1 VTRQLSADET
11 ALWERL
17 KRSVKPLA
25 PVPAAAPEAAPKQ
38 RETNTSPPPPTAPS
52 PMRLARP
59 RAPSP
64 GRLEEKERRRL
75 RRRLI
80 EVDDR
85 LDLHGMSQ
93 QRAFAA
99 LAAFLRRAQA
109 RGNRIVLVVTG
120 KGRGEGERG
129 VLRDTV
135 PAWLAGPDFRPLVSA
150 VEEAGRR
157 HGGAGA
163 LYVRIRRRVRA

>member
-1 VTRQLSADET
+1 VTRRLSADET

-17 KRSVKPLA
+17 KQSVKPLA
-25 PVPAAAPEAAPKQ
+25 PAPAAVREAAPKPSG
-38 RETNTSPPPPTAPS
+38 TNKSLPPAAPAA
-52 PMRLARP
+52 ARVLRP
-59 RAPSP
+59 GAPSP
-64 GRLEEKERRRL
+64 GRLEEKDRRRL

-80 EVDDR
+80 DVDDR

-129 VLRDTV
+129 VLRETV
-135 PAWLAGPDFRPLVSA
+135 PAWLAGPDFRPLVAA